1 MRGWRPYPTSDKIA
15 LGHVVRSSRGGSEEV
30 GRHKTTGGKG
40 RKAKNFVDEV
50 SGDEVQIMAK
60 TP

>member
-1 MRGWRPYPTSDKIA
+1 MITA
-15 LGHVVRSSRGGSEEV
+15 
-30 GRHKTTGGKG
+30 GKG

-50 SGDEVQIMAK
+50 SGDEVQITAK